1 VGPGRGAYDSLGN
14 FVGTGNYDLVLVN
27 GTTLTRVARAA
38 SSARLSWMFGAGD
51 DWRGSRVEF
60 LFESDARRRGD
71 LRGAD
76 LFLSPGV
83 ALADTELAR
92 GTVLQR
98 LDTELAPGSPLA
110 NVRLE
115 LERRVSGDRSYS
127 DFDQTL
133 DDRTGLLRWRGRAR
147 GPWSV
152 ELDGRAHRQSAG
164 QTLAG
169 SAASNTRTLDEV
181 ELSAQLGFS
190 PGARLRVAVV
200 GDGLWQR
207 PREGFGASDELTQR
221 TLRLGPDLGLAVGP
235 RGRLDA
241 GVRRGFVTG
250 PTLPPLVP
258 SIDPLGPPRWDAN
271 ARFDY
276 RLFEVATVGMTI
288 LYQERPNQPT
298 QLNGRAEVRAFF

>member
-1 VGPGRGAYDSLGN
+1 
-14 FVGTGNYDLVLVN
+14 LVLTN

-38 SSARLSWMFGAGD
+38 SNARLAWNFGASD
-51 DWRGSRVEF
+51 AWRGSRVEF

-71 LRGAD
+71 LRGTD
-76 LFLSPGV
+76 LFLAPGT
-83 ALADTELAR
+83 ALGDTALAR

-98 LDTELAPGSPLA
+98 LDSELAPGSPLA
-110 NVRLE
+110 NLRLQ
-115 LERRVSGDRSYS
+115 LERRVSGDRSYA

-133 DDRTGLLRWRGRAR
+133 DDRTGSLRWRGRSR

-152 ELDGRAHRQSAG
+152 ELDSRLHRQSAG
-164 QTLAG
+164 QSIAG
-169 SAASNTRTLDEV
+169 TTTSTTRTLDEL

-207 PREGFGASDELTQR
+207 PREGFGSADDLTQR
-221 TLRLGPDLGLAVGP
+221 TIRIGPDLGLAVGP
-235 RGRLDA
+235 RGRLDM
-241 GVRRGFVTG
+241 GVRRGFVSG
-250 PTLPPLVP
+250 PVLPPLVP
-258 SIDPLGPPRWDAN
+258 SIDPLGPPHWDVN
-271 ARFDY
+271 ARLDY

-288 LYQERPNQPT
+288 LYQDRPDQPA